1 MDSLLRFGAAACAA
15 LFPTLPLPAEPAL
28 TIYNANFAV
37 VRETLPLDLAAGTG
51 DVQFT
56 DATAHVE
63 PESVILR
70 DPAGK
75 ASFQILEQN
84 YRNDPVTQQLLLS
97 LHEGKMLEFL
107 VKEPEKPDRIV
118 QGKVIRSGYQ
128 PHDASAMRRYGNA
141 YYQSQMVM
149 ASATAQPII
158 EVDGKLQFQLPG
170 LPLFPSLG
178 DGTILKPT
186 LSWKIASPKAQ
197 KLQAELAY
205 VSGGMS
211 WNADYNLVAPEKGD
225 LVDLT
230 GWVTIDNQSGRT
242 FENAGIKLMA
252 GDVQKLARGDRN
264 EADQV
269 GMSRLRM
276 ATAAPA
282 EPQFAEK
289 TFDEYHLYTL
299 QRPATLRDR
308 ETKQIEFVRASGAKT
323 DTIYVYDGLQI
334 GPQYRGWDARNIR
347 ENADYGTQSN
357 PKVWV
362 MREFKN
368 SEENRLG
375 MPLPKGTLR
384 FYRRDADGRLEFVG
398 ESEIDHTPKN
408 ELVRVYTGNAFDLVG
423 ERKRTNFRVDSSNKW
438 ADESFEIT
446 LRNRKKEPA
455 EIRVVEHL
463 YRWTNWEIT
472 EKSAEFEKKDSQTIE
487 FRVTLKPDEE
497 RKLTYKVHY
506 TW

>member
-1 MDSLLRFGAAACAA
+1 MNPVTRLGVLAFATASLLR
-15 LFPTLPLPAEPAL
+15 AEPAL

-37 VRETLPLDLAAGTG
+37 VRETIPLNLEVGTG
-51 DVQFT
+51 EVRFA

-97 LHEGKMLEFL
+97 MFEGKTLDFL
-107 VKEPEKPDRIV
+107 VREPQKPDRVI

-128 PHDASAMRRYGNA
+128 PHAASAMQRYGTA
-141 YYQSQMVM
+141 YYQSQMAM
-149 ASATAQPII
+149 SSATSQPII
-158 EVDGKLQFQLPG
+158 EVDGQLQFQLPG
-170 LPLFPSLG
+170 QPVFPSLG
-178 DGTILKPT
+178 DNTILKPT
-186 LSWKIASPKAQ
+186 LTWKIASPKAQ
-197 KLQAELAY
+197 KLDAELAY

-211 WNADYNLVAPEKGD
+211 WDADYNLVAPEKGD
-225 LVDLT
+225 LVDIT

-242 FENAGIKLMA
+242 FENAAIKLMA
-252 GDVQKLARGDRN
+252 GDVQKLARGERQ
-264 EADQV
+264 EGRADFA
-269 GMSRLRM
+269 LRARAA
-276 ATAAPA
+276 ATPA

-299 QRPATLRDR
+299 QRPSTVRDR
-308 ETKQIEFVRASGAKT
+308 ETKQIEFVRAAGVKSQ
-323 DTIYVYDGLQI
+323 TIYVYDGLQI

-347 ENADYGTQSN
+347 ENAEYGTESN

-455 EIRVVEHL
+455 EIRVIEHL
-463 YRWTNWEIT
+463 YRWTNWELRDKT
-472 EKSAEFEKKDSQTIE
+472 DEFEKKDAQTIE

-497 RKLTYKVHY
+497 RKIKYTVHY
-506 TW
+506 SW

>member
-1 MDSLLRFGAAACAA
+1 MNLSLRLGALAVVAASLLR
-15 LFPTLPLPAEPAL
+15 AEPAL

-37 VRETLPLDLAAGTG
+37 VREIIPLNLEAGTG
-51 DVQFT
+51 EVRFS

-75 ASFQILEQN
+75 AAFQVLEQN
-84 YRNDPVTQQLLLS
+84 YRNDPLTQQLLLS
-97 LHEGKMLEFL
+97 LFEGKELDFL
-107 VKEPEKPDRIV
+107 VKESQKPDVIV
-118 QGKVIRSGYQ
+118 RGRVIRSGYQ
-128 PHDASAMRRYGNA
+128 PHSPQAMQRYGNA
-141 YYQSQMVM
+141 YYQSQMAVV
-149 ASATAQPII
+149 SATSQPII
-158 EVDGKLQFQLPG
+158 EVEGKLQFQLPG
-170 LPLFPSLG
+170 VPIFPSVG
-178 DGTILKPT
+178 DNTILKPT
-186 LSWKIASPKAQ
+186 LSWKIASPKAV
-197 KLQAELAY
+197 KLDAELAY

-211 WNADYNLVAPEKGD
+211 WDADYNLVAPEKGD
-225 LVDLT
+225 LVELT

-252 GDVQKLARGDRN
+252 GDVQKLARGQRG
-264 EADQV
+264 EAA
-269 GMSRLRM
+269 GAGNLRM
-276 ATAAPA
+276 RASSYAQDGS

-308 ETKQIEFVRASGAKT
+308 ETKQIEFVRAGGVKSQT
-323 DTIYVYDGLQI
+323 LYVYDGLQV
-334 GPQYRGWDARNIR
+334 GPQHRGWDARTIR

-362 MREFKN
+362 MREIKN

-375 MPLPKGTLR
+375 MPLPKGRLR
-384 FYRRDADGRLEFVG
+384 FYRRDHDGRLEFVG

-408 ELVRVYTGNAFDLVG
+408 ELIRVYTGNAFDLVG

-446 LRNRKKEPA
+446 VRNRKKEPA
-455 EIRVVEHL
+455 EVRVVEHL
-463 YRWTNWEIT
+463 YRWTNWEIR
-472 EKSAEFEKKDSQTIE
+472 EQSEEFEKKDAQTLE

-497 RKLTYKVHY
+497 RKIRYTAHY
-506 TW
+506 SW